1 MVSDPATVTDAVEA
15 VINLVGIFAFALS
28 GALMAVRKRMD
39 IVGMLVLASITA
51 LGGGVIRDVLIG
63 DVPPAAFRNTWWLVL
78 PLVASLLTFFLHP
91 VVTRLR
97 RSIQVFDAIGL
108 GVFCASGA
116 AKAASFGVSPLAA
129 VMLGV
134 VTGIGGG
141 MLRDLLAGEIPSVL
155 RRDTKLYA
163 VPAVA
168 GSILVA
174 LAHQAGQDDLW
185 VQALAAVFVC
195 GFRLAA
201 LWRGWGA
208 PAPRLTG
215 PSA

>member
-1 MVSDPATVTDAVEA
+1 MVNEPASVTDTVEA

-39 IVGMLVLASITA
+39 IVGMVVLASITA
-51 LGGGVIRDVLIG
+51 LGGGIIRDVLLG

-78 PLVASLLTFFLHP
+78 PLIATVLTFFLHP
-91 VVTRLR
+91 VVTRLH

-108 GVFCASGA
+108 GVFCASA
-116 AKAASFGVSPLAA
+116 TAKAAQYGVSPLAA
-129 VMLGV
+129 VLLGTI
-134 VTGIGGG
+134 TGVGGG
-141 MLRDLLAGEIPSVL
+141 ILRDLLAGEIPSVL

-168 GSILVA
+168 GSIIVA
-174 LAHQAGQDDLW
+174 VAHAAGQDGLW
-185 VQALAAVFVC
+185 VQAFAALFIC

-208 PAPRLTG
+208 PAPRVSG
-215 PSA
+215 PTI